1 MNLSE
6 LIIQAVGSV
15 FQWQNLAALVAGT
28 IYGII
33 IGVLPGLGPSA
44 GMALALPLVL
54 KWPPATAL
62 IFMGSLYKC
71 SNYGGSITAI
81 LVNTPGDSSNAATI
95 LDGYPM
101 CEKGK
106 GGVALALS
114 ATAAMVGG
122 TIGMF
127 CLVLSAPLLAELA
140 LKFGPAEYFL
150 TALLALSIIAAVV
163 QGATL
168 KGLVAAALGLMLSTV
183 GFDVITGHLRYTFG
197 WAAIEDGIPLIQ
209 ALVGL
214 FAVTQALVL
223 AESGESISQVCKL
236 AGGFWE
242 GVTRYFK
249 HPYTV
254 IRSAAIGLIVGILPA
269 VGQSSAGLLAWAEA
283 KRESKHPETFGRG
296 DPEGVIAS
304 ETSTNAC
311 MPGDLV
317 CTIALGIPGSVGA
330 AIFLGVMIIFGVVPG
345 PLVFN
350 EKADII
356 YSLFIALILTSFV
369 LFLVGMTFAR
379 HFAAVTLLPNEIIVP
394 LILVVSLLGS
404 FAIRNLMADVII
416 SLVFGILGYIM
427 LKGGFTPV
435 PLLLGLV
442 LGEMVESNYHRAL
455 MIGGGS
461 YSIFFSSTVSKI
473 LIFFIILSFTGPYWG
488 PVWKRL
494 IQQIQHM
501 KGGRKNV

>member
-1 MNLSE
+1 MDGVM
-6 LIIQAVGSV
+6 QAIAFV
-15 FQWQNLAALVAGT
+15 FHWQNLAALMAGT
-28 IYGII
+28 AYGII
-33 IGVLPGLGPSA
+33 IGILPGLGPSA
-44 GMALALPLVL
+44 GMALALPLIL
-54 KWPPATAL
+54 KWHPATAL

-81 LVNTPGDSSNAATI
+81 LVNTPGDASNAATI

-106 GGVALALS
+106 GGVALGIS

-122 TIGMF
+122 TVGMI
-127 CLVLSAPLLAELA
+127 CLIFSAPFLAEFA
-140 LKFGPAEYFL
+140 LRFGPAEYFL

-163 QGATL
+163 QGTTI
-168 KGLVAAALGLMLSTV
+168 KGLIAAGLGLMLSCI

-197 WAAIEDGIPLIQ
+197 WEPIEDGIPLIQ

-223 AESGESISQVCKL
+223 AESSESISRIGKL

-242 GVTRYFK
+242 GVMTYFK
-249 HPYTV
+249 HPYAI
-254 IRSAAIGLIVGILPA
+254 IRAAAIGLFIGILPA

-296 DPEGVIAS
+296 EPEGIISS

-330 AIFLGVMIIFGVVPG
+330 AIFLGVMIIFGVIPG
-345 PLVFN
+345 PLVFT

-356 YSLFIALILTSFV
+356 YSLFIALVLTSFI
-369 LFLVGMTFAR
+369 LFLVGMTVAR
-379 HFAAVTLLPNEIIVP
+379 HLAVVTLLPNEIIVP
-394 LILVVSLLGS
+394 GILVVSLLGS
-404 FAIRNLMADVII
+404 FAIRNMMADVMI
-416 SLVFGILGYIM
+416 SLAFGLLGYIM
-427 LKGGFTPV
+427 LKGGFAPV
-435 PLLLGLV
+435 PLLLGMV
-442 LGEMVESNYHRAL
+442 LGEMVERNYHRAL
-455 MIGGGS
+455 MISGGS
-461 YSIFFSSTVSKI
+461 YSIFYSSTISKV
-473 LIFFIILSFTGPYWG
+473 LIALTILSFVAPYLGPTW
-488 PVWKRL
+488 RR
-494 IQQIQHM
+494 IFS
-501 KGGRKNV
+501 KGS

>member
-1 MNLSE
+1 MNTSDVVL
-6 LIIQAVGSV
+6 QAITFV
-15 FQWQNLAALVAGT
+15 FQWQNLAALLAGT

-54 KWPPATAL
+54 KWHPATAL

-81 LVNTPGDSSNAATI
+81 LVNTPGDASNAATI

-114 ATAAMVGG
+114 ATSAMVGG
-122 TIGMF
+122 TIGMI
-127 CLVLSAPLLAELA
+127 CLIFSAPFLAHFA
-140 LKFGPAEYFL
+140 LRFGPAEYFL

-163 QGATL
+163 QGATI
-168 KGLVAAALGLMLSTV
+168 KGLIAAGLGLMLSTV

-197 WAAIEDGIPLIQ
+197 WSPIEDGIPLIQ

-214 FAVTQALVL
+214 FAVTQALCL
-223 AESGESISQVCKL
+223 AESAESISRIGKL
-236 AGGFWE
+236 AGGFLE
-242 GVTRYFK
+242 GVITYFQ
-249 HPYTV
+249 HPYAI
-254 IRSAAIGLIVGILPA
+254 IRAAAIGLFIGVLPA

-283 KRESKHPETFGRG
+283 KRESKHPETFGNG
-296 DPEGVIAS
+296 DPEGVISS

-317 CTIALGIPGSVGA
+317 CTIALGIPGSIGA
-330 AIFLGVMIIFGVVPG
+330 AIFLGVMIIFGVIPG
-345 PLVFN
+345 PLVFR
-350 EKADII
+350 EKTDII
-356 YSLFIALILTSFV
+356 YSLFVALILTSFI
-369 LFLVGMTFAR
+369 LFLVGMTIAR
-379 HFAAVTLLPNEIIVP
+379 HFALVTLLPNEIIVP
-394 LILVVSLLGS
+394 IILVVSLLGS

-416 SLVFGILGYIM
+416 SLAFGILGYIM

-442 LGEMVESNYHRAL
+442 LGEMVEYNYHRAL
-455 MIGGGS
+455 MISGGS
-461 YSIFFSSTVSKI
+461 YSIFYSSIISKI
-473 LIFFIILSFTGPYWG
+473 LIFLTLLSLGGPYLG
-488 PVWKRL
+488 PVWKKL
-494 IQQIQHM
+494 TQGE
-501 KGGRKNV
+501 K

>member
-1 MNLSE
+1 MNTSDVVL
-6 LIIQAVGSV
+6 QAITFV
-15 FQWQNLAALVAGT
+15 FQWQNLAALLAGT

-54 KWPPATAL
+54 KLHPATAL

-81 LVNTPGDSSNAATI
+81 LVNTPGDASNAATI

-114 ATAAMVGG
+114 ATSAMVGG
-122 TIGMF
+122 TVGMI
-127 CLVLSAPLLAELA
+127 CLIFSAPFLAHFA
-140 LKFGPAEYFL
+140 LRFGPAEYFL

-163 QGATL
+163 QGATI
-168 KGLVAAALGLMLSTV
+168 KGLIAAGLGLMLSTV

-197 WAAIEDGIPLIQ
+197 WSPIEDGIPLIQ

-214 FAVTQALVL
+214 FAVTQALCL
-223 AESGESISQVCKL
+223 AESAESISRIGKL

-242 GVTRYFK
+242 GVITYFK
-249 HPYTV
+249 YPYAI
-254 IRSAAIGLIVGILPA
+254 IRAAAIGLFIGVLPA

-283 KRESKHPETFGRG
+283 KRESKHPETFGNG
-296 DPEGVIAS
+296 DPEGVISS

-317 CTIALGIPGSVGA
+317 CTIALGIPGSIGA

-345 PLVFN
+345 PLVFR
-350 EKADII
+350 EKTDII
-356 YSLFIALILTSFV
+356 YSLFVALIVTSFI
-369 LFLVGMTFAR
+369 LFLVGMTIAR
-379 HFAAVTLLPNEIIVP
+379 HFALVTLLPNEIIVP
-394 LILVVSLLGS
+394 IILVVSLLGS

-416 SLVFGILGYIM
+416 SLAFGILGYIM

-442 LGEMVESNYHRAL
+442 LGEMVEYNYHRAL
-455 MIGGGS
+455 MISGGS
-461 YSIFFSSTVSKI
+461 YSIFYSSIISKI
-473 LIFFIILSFTGPYWG
+473 LIFLTLLSLGGPYLG
-488 PVWKRL
+488 PVWKKL
-494 IQQIQHM
+494 TQGE
-501 KGGRKNV
+501 K

>member
-1 MNLSE
+1 MNTFDMV
-6 LIIQAVGSV
+6 IQAIYSIL
-15 FQWQNLAALVAGT
+15 QWQNLAALMAGM

-54 KWPPATAL
+54 KWPPTTAL

-81 LVNTPGDSSNAATI
+81 LVNTPGDASNAATI

-114 ATAAMVGG
+114 STSAMLGG
-122 TIGMF
+122 TIGMI
-127 CLVLSAPLLAELA
+127 CLIFSAPLLAKFA

-163 QGATL
+163 QGATI
-168 KGLVAAALGLMLSTV
+168 KGLIAAGLGLMLSTV

-197 WAAIEDGIPLIQ
+197 WEPIEDGIPLIQ

-214 FAVTQALVL
+214 FAITQALIL
-223 AESGESISQVCKL
+223 AESAGSISRIGKL

-242 GVTRYFK
+242 GVITYFK
-249 HPYTV
+249 HPYAI
-254 IRSAAIGLIVGILPA
+254 IRAAAIGLFIGVLPA

-283 KRESKHPETFGRG
+283 KRESKHPETFGNG
-296 DPEGVIAS
+296 DPEGVISS

-330 AIFLGVMIIFGVVPG
+330 AIFLGVMIIFGVIPG
-345 PLVFN
+345 PLVFR

-356 YSLFIALILTSFV
+356 YSLFVALVLTSFL
-369 LFLVGMTFAR
+369 LFFIGMTIGK
-379 HFAAVTLLPNEIIVP
+379 HFAAITLLPNEVIVP
-394 LILVVSLLGS
+394 IILVVSLLGS

-416 SLVFGILGYIM
+416 SLAFGILGYIM

-442 LGEMVESNYHRAL
+442 LGEMVEYNYHRAL
-455 MIGGGS
+455 MISGGS
-461 YSIFFSSTVSKI
+461 YAIFYSSIISKISIFLI
-473 LIFFIILSFTGPYWG
+473 LLSLAGPYLG
-488 PVWKRL
+488 PVWKKL
-494 IQQIQHM
+494 TQGE
-501 KGGRKNV
+501 K

>member
-1 MNLSE
+1 MDVVT
-6 LIIQAVGSV
+6 QAVTFV
-15 FQWQNLAALVAGT
+15 FQWQNLAALIAGT

-54 KWPPATAL
+54 KWHPATAL

-81 LVNTPGDSSNAATI
+81 LVNTPGDASNAATI

-106 GGVALALS
+106 GGVALAIS
-114 ATAAMVGG
+114 ATGAMVGG
-122 TIGMF
+122 TIGMI
-127 CLVLSAPLLAELA
+127 CLIFSAPFLAEFA
-140 LKFGPAEYFL
+140 LRFGPAEYFL

-163 QGATL
+163 QGATI
-168 KGLVAAALGLMLSTV
+168 KGLISAGLGLMLSTV
-183 GFDVITGHLRYTFG
+183 GFDVVTGHLRYTFG
-197 WAAIEDGIPLIQ
+197 WSPIEDGIPLIQ

-214 FAVTQALVL
+214 FAVTQSLVL
-223 AESGESISQVCKL
+223 AESAESISRIGKL

-242 GVTRYFK
+242 GVMTYFK
-249 HPYTV
+249 YPYAI
-254 IRSAAIGLIVGILPA
+254 IRAAAIGLFIGILPA

-283 KRESKHPETFGRG
+283 KRESKHPETFGNG
-296 DPEGVIAS
+296 EPEGVISS

-330 AIFLGVMIIFGVVPG
+330 AIFLGVMIIFGVIPG
-345 PLVFN
+345 PLVFK
-350 EKADII
+350 EKADVI
-356 YSLFIALILTSFV
+356 YSLFVALVLTSFI
-369 LFLVGMTFAR
+369 LFLVGITVAR
-379 HFAAVTLLPNEIIVP
+379 HFALVTLLPNEIIVP
-394 LILVVSLLGS
+394 VILVVSLLGS
-404 FAIRNLMADVII
+404 FAIRNLMADVFI

-435 PLLLGLV
+435 PLLLGMV
-442 LGEMVESNYHRAL
+442 LGKMVETNYHRAL
-455 MIGGGS
+455 MISGGS
-461 YSIFFSSTVSKI
+461 YSIFYSSIISKI
-473 LIFFIILSFTGPYWG
+473 LIFLTFLSLAGPYLG
-488 PVWKRL
+488 PVWKKL
-494 IQQIQHM
+494 TQGE
-501 KGGRKNV
+501 K

>member
-1 MNLSE
+1 MDS
-6 LIIQAVGSV
+6 IAQAITFV
-15 FQWQNLAALVAGT
+15 FEWQNLAALIAGMF
-28 IYGII
+28 YGIV

-54 KWPPATAL
+54 KWHPATAL
-62 IFMGSLYKC
+62 IFMGALYRC

-81 LVNTPGDSSNAATI
+81 LVNTPGDASNAATI

-106 GGVALALS
+106 GGVALAIS

-122 TIGMF
+122 TLGMI
-127 CLVLSAPLLAELA
+127 CLIFFAPLLANFA
-140 LKFGPAEYFL
+140 LRFGPAEYFF

-163 QGATL
+163 QGATI
-168 KGLVAAALGLMLSTV
+168 KGLIAAGLGLMLSTF
-183 GFDVITGHLRYTFG
+183 GFDVITGHLRFTFG
-197 WAAIEDGIPLIQ
+197 WTPIEDGVPLIQ

-223 AESGESISQVCKL
+223 AESAQPISKIGRL

-242 GVTRYFK
+242 GVITCFR
-249 HPYTV
+249 HPYTLLRAV
-254 IRSAAIGLIVGILPA
+254 AIGLFVGVLPA

-296 DPEGVIAS
+296 EPEGVISS
-304 ETSTNAC
+304 ETATNAC

-330 AIFLGVMIIFGVVPG
+330 AIFLGVMIIFGIVPG
-345 PLVFN
+345 PLVFQ
-350 EKADII
+350 EKADVI
-356 YSLFIALILTSFV
+356 YSLFVALV
-369 LFLVGMTFAR
+369 LSSFLVFFIGMTIAR
-379 HFAAVTLLPNEIIVP
+379 HFAVVTLLPNEIIVP
-394 LILVVSLLGS
+394 VILVVSLLGS
-404 FAIRNLMADVII
+404 FAIRYLMVDVLI
-416 SLVFGILGYIM
+416 SLAFGVLGYIM
-427 LKGGFTPV
+427 LRMGFTTV

-455 MIGGGS
+455 MISGGS
-461 YSIFFSSTVSKI
+461 YSIFYSSTICKV
-473 LIFFIILSFTGPYWG
+473 LIFLTLLSLVGPYLS
-488 PVWKRL
+488 PAWKKLTRAE
-494 IQQIQHM
+494 
-501 KGGRKNV
+501 K

>member
-1 MNLSE
+1 MNPSDVIL
-6 LIIQAVGSV
+6 QAITSV
-15 FQWQNLAALVAGT
+15 FLWENLFALLVGT
-28 IYGII
+28 LYGIV

-54 KWPPATAL
+54 KWHPATAL

-81 LVNTPGDSSNAATI
+81 LVNTPGDASNAATI

-106 GGVALALS
+106 GGVALGLS
-114 ATAAMVGG
+114 ASAAMVGG
-122 TIGMF
+122 TVGMI
-127 CLVLSAPLLAELA
+127 CLIFSAPLLANFA

-168 KGLVAAALGLMLSTV
+168 KGMIAAGLGLMLSTV
-183 GFDVITGHLRYTFG
+183 GFDVITGHLRFTFG
-197 WAAIEDGIPLIQ
+197 WAVIEDGIPLIQ

-223 AESGESISQVCKL
+223 AESAESISRIGKL

-242 GVTRYFK
+242 GVLTYFR
-249 HPYTV
+249 HPYAV
-254 IRSAAIGLIVGILPA
+254 LRSAVIGLFVGVLPA

-283 KRESKHPETFGRG
+283 KRESKHPETFGKG

-330 AIFLGVMIIFGVVPG
+330 AIFLGVMIIFGVIPG
-345 PLVFN
+345 PLVFS
-350 EKADII
+350 EKGGVI
-356 YSLFIALILTSFV
+356 YTLFIALILTSF
-369 LFLVGMTFAR
+369 LIFLIGMTVAR
-379 HFAAVTLLPNEIIVP
+379 HFAVVTLLPNEIIVP

-404 FAIRNLMADVII
+404 LAIRNLMADVII
-416 SLVFGILGYIM
+416 SLGFGVLGYVM

-435 PLLLGLV
+435 PLLLGMV
-442 LGEMVESNYHRAL
+442 LGEMVEYNYHRAL
-455 MIGGGS
+455 LISGGS
-461 YSIFFSSTVSKI
+461 YSIFFSSILCKMLILLIIVS
-473 LIFFIILSFTGPYWG
+473 FSGPYWG
-488 PVWKRL
+488 SAWKRL
-494 IQQIQHM
+494 IRRA
-501 KGGRKNV
+501 KGG

>member
-1 MNLSE
+1 MNAFDMA
-6 LIIQAVGSV
+6 IQAIHSIL
-15 FQWQNLAALVAGT
+15 QWQNVAALAAGM

-54 KWPPATAL
+54 KWPPTTAL

-81 LVNTPGDSSNAATI
+81 LVNTPGDASNAATI

-101 CEKGK
+101 CENGK
-106 GGVALALS
+106 GGVALGLS
-114 ATAAMVGG
+114 ATSAMVGG
-122 TIGMF
+122 TIGMI
-127 CLVLSAPLLAELA
+127 CLIFSAPLLAKFA

-163 QGATL
+163 QGATI
-168 KGLVAAALGLMLSTV
+168 KGLIAAGLGLMLSTV

-197 WAAIEDGIPLIQ
+197 WEPIEDGIPLIQ

-214 FAVTQALVL
+214 FAITQALVL
-223 AESGESISQVCKL
+223 AESAGSISRIGKL

-242 GVTRYFK
+242 GVITYFK
-249 HPYTV
+249 HPYAI
-254 IRSAAIGLIVGILPA
+254 IRAAAIGLFIGVLPA

-283 KRESKHPETFGRG
+283 KRESKHPESFGSG
-296 DPEGVIAS
+296 DPEGVISS

-330 AIFLGVMIIFGVVPG
+330 AIFLGVMIIFGVIPG
-345 PLVFN
+345 PLVFR

-356 YSLFIALILTSFV
+356 YSLFVALVLTSFL
-369 LFLVGMTFAR
+369 LFLIGMTIAR
-379 HFAAVTLLPNEIIVP
+379 HFAVVTLLPNEIIVP
-394 LILVVSLLGS
+394 IILVVSLLGS

-416 SLVFGILGYIM
+416 SLAFGILGYIM

-442 LGEMVESNYHRAL
+442 LGEMVEYNYHRAL
-455 MIGGGS
+455 MISGGS
-461 YSIFFSSTVSKI
+461 YAIFYSSIISKI
-473 LIFFIILSFTGPYWG
+473 LIFLTFLSLAGPYLG
-488 PVWKRL
+488 PGWKKL
-494 IQQIQHM
+494 TQGE
-501 KGGRKNV
+501 K